1 MRKGRLI
8 LIAVLGGA
16 MVLSWLFGG
25 FGNTARVQSALSF
38 LMLGLGAFGIFAGL
52 LLKLQ
57 HVRPCRVWGFSA
69 VGTFLNGVGLSLLG
83 IDGLFQIEPYHAYHV
98 LDAVGGTAFVAGAI
112 IESRVRPPRESDF
125 TKLHL

>member
-8 LIAVLGGA
+8 LMAVLGGA
-16 MVLSWLFGG
+16 ILLSWLFAG
-25 FGNTARVQSALSF
+25 FGNTARVRSVLSF

-57 HVRPCRVWGFSA
+57 RVRPGRVWGFSA
-69 VGTFLNGVGLSLLG
+69 VGTFLTGVGVSLLG

-98 LDAVGGTAFVAGAI
+98 LNAMGGTAFVSGLI
-112 IESRVRPPRESDF
+112 MEGRVRPPREPDF

>member
-16 MVLSWLFGG
+16 MVLSWLVAG
-25 FGNTARVQSALSF
+25 FGNTALVRSALSF

-57 HVRPCRVWGFSA
+57 RVRPGRVWGFSA
-69 VGTFLNGVGLSLLG
+69 AGTFLTGVGVSLLG

-112 IESRVRPPRESDF
+112 IEGRVRPAREPDF
-125 TKLHL
+125 TTLHL

>member
-16 MVLSWLFGG
+16 MMLSWVAG
-25 FGNTARVQSALSF
+25 FGNTARVRSALSF

-57 HVRPCRVWGFSA
+57 RVRPGRVWGFSA
-69 VGTFLNGVGLSLLG
+69 VGTFLTGVGVSLWG
-83 IDGLFQIEPYHAYHV
+83 IDGLFQIEPYQAYHV
-98 LDAVGGTAFVAGAI
+98 LDVVGGTAFVAGAI
-112 IESRVRPPRESDF
+112 IEGRVRPARESDVA
-125 TKLHL
+125 KLRL